1 LPDVF
6 DGLAEGR
13 QKERAVKQFL
23 GALASVIGGEAV
35 LRAVNVAASVYIA
48 RFYGTAV
55 LGAYAGCLA
64 VVTAVVLFADNGL
77 QTFAITE
84 LSGTTSNRSETAGR
98 IYLSKTILLGIALLL
113 LAAIAAFLKLTSF
126 LWALSSLVTVRVILQ
141 SYSQLQIAFLKARLK
156 AGSVGGIQILH
167 SLYLLIGI
175 GLTAARAWSLFL
187 LLAWFASGQLVESL
201 LTWIAVRRAGLH
213 PSFPAKMDFWSVARR
228 SLPFGIAYGFAN
240 LIVRLDVIILSF
252 LVPLSVLGA
261 FSAANSVLLIVYL
274 AAWLFGSLL
283 LPEMLRLSSAQ
294 KELAQYVRTWTRVVW
309 MVSLPAILLAYLG
322 APKIVVRLYGPSFVQ
337 SGALTSI
344 MVLAIPF
351 ILMNAVY
358 TSLAI
363 ATHRKTAVV
372 ALLVTTAAATILLDF
387 IAGRFFG
394 PAGVAEAMVIR
405 EAALFFG
412 LLLVLS
418 RRHFSTTELEYNAA
432 S

>member
-1 LPDVF
+1 M
-6 DGLAEGR
+6 
-13 QKERAVKQFL
+13 KQFL
-23 GALASVIGGEAV
+23 GALASVIGGETV
-35 LRAVNVAASVYIA
+35 LRAVNVAASLYIA

-55 LGAYAGCLA
+55 LGAYAACLA

-84 LSGTTSNRSETAGR
+84 LSGTNSNRSEMAGR
-98 IYLSKTILLGIALLL
+98 IYLSKAILLGTALLL
-113 LAAIAAFLKLTSF
+113 LAALGLVLRISSF
-126 LWALSSLVTVRVILQ
+126 LWALSSLVAARVILQ

-156 AGSVGGIQILH
+156 AGSVGGIQTLH
-167 SLYLLIGI
+167 CLYLSIGI
-175 GLTAARAWSLFL
+175 ALATARAWSLFL
-187 LLAWFASGQLVESL
+187 LLAWFASGQLAECL
-201 LTWIAVRRAGLH
+201 LTWMAVRKTGLS
-213 PSFPAKMDFWSVARR
+213 PGLPDTLRFWSLARQ
-228 SLPFGIAYGFAN
+228 SLPFGIASGLAN
-240 LIVRLDVIILSF
+240 LMVRLDVIVLSY

-283 LPEMLRLSSAQ
+283 LPEMLRMSSAP
-294 KELAQYVRTWTRVVW
+294 KELADYVKTWTRGIWVAC
-309 MVSLPAILLAYLG
+309 LPAVVLAYVA
-322 APKIVVRLYGPSFVQ
+322 APKVITLLYGPSFVQ

-363 ATHRKTAVV
+363 ATHRKATLVGLFV
-372 ALLVTTAAATILLDF
+372 ATAALTILLDL

-394 PAGVAEAMVIR
+394 PAGVAESMVVR
-405 EAALFFG
+405 EAAMFFG
-412 LLLVLS
+412 FLVVLPRKNLS
-418 RRHFSTTELEYNAA
+418 VTEMECDAA